1 MKSGVLIIA
10 FAAAFFAVHIFSPSP
25 SFASTETRV
34 SEFALYMNDG
44 ETRKNTSVF
53 PHFLDARFDITL
65 ENNKTF
71 PISGGLCF
79 VWMWYGQAFYCDFE
93 EATYAIM
100 PGGKVY
106 FRGLSVPKPRLLSAK
121 IVELKKL
128 NIARN
133 WMGRDPDPKSD
144 GWVFYLYADDNA
156 DGDYSDAIA
165 IYNCTFTAGGFSAGA

>member
-1 MKSGVLIIA
+1 MKSGVLLIA
-10 FAAAFFAVHIFSPSP
+10 LIATVFVALVFASPP
-25 SFASTETRV
+25 SFAAMETRV
-34 SEFALYMNDG
+34 SDFALYMHDG
-44 ETRKNTSVF
+44 EARKNTSVF

-65 ENNKTF
+65 ENSKTY

-93 EATYAIM
+93 EATYAIP

-121 IVELKKL
+121 IVDAKKL

-133 WMGRDPDPKSD
+133 WMGRDPDPKSNE
-144 GWVFYLYADDNA
+144 WVFYLFADDNA
-156 DGDYSDAIA
+156 DGNYSDAVA
-165 IYNCTFTAGGFSAGA
+165 VYNCTFTAGGFGAGA